1 MMLVSSCLCN
11 LILVSSDLCWIP
23 PKLPSSMSRA
33 HFYGLV
39 DLRAADFVPWPFK
52 EREREREQIKLVFN

>member
-1 MMLVSSCLCN
+1 
-11 LILVSSDLCWIP
+11 
-23 PKLPSSMSRA
+23 MSRA